1 MLLYPLTNQ
10 LEAGIHR
17 RGVDEKGHITGLS
30 ENNVIICID
39 YIQLH
44 SLVRTY
50 IIVTSAYAQSHL
62 QMKFHTDLVNL
73 IKRYSLSMIITEN

>member
-30 ENNVIICID
+30 ENDV
-39 YIQLH
+39 
-44 SLVRTY
+44 
-50 IIVTSAYAQSHL
+50 
-62 QMKFHTDLVNL
+62 
-73 IKRYSLSMIITEN
+73 E